1 MAQKDITDIADY
13 MKQIDESIQADEA
26 ACDEANRECEEQQAL
41 EDAELEDEVIDKESL
56 GFIDDADACEESD
69 DFYSEDDQ
77 QDTFEEDVSDC
88 MQQENDDPVQTASL
102 EVEVYND
109 DDFGKFFTK
118 EVNRN
123 VPGVTAVVKK
133 TLPNGDLL
141 VKMSG
146 EQGDL
151 ENAFAFYLGKE
162 DYSQLTQDDKEDF
175 ESRLVFDDGDTLA
188 EADYREAVAHCLDD
202 IDVNASTANLADQDT
217 CAISIIKEEKARRFA
232 KKALKCLKEDDF
244 SSLSDDEL
252 DKLDKIKDAVE
263 NGEPLDSKD
272 SKVWQMMLKD
282 MGYTQAQWD
291 AMSPEERDKAWEANP
306 ENKPAG
312 INKTGFGPAQYK
324 HVLSVPSSRPP
335 SEDIGYVASGDP
347 EPGSYVTHQF
357 NPNYDMEHSMVQHPS
372 AAKRQAKKDAAELE
386 QIDREKTAKAAMK
399 AARGKGSWDEQGKAT
414 WNRQVFAQMLTGL
427 SSKERKALMNDLID
441 SVKKDHP
448 DDPGKAGEEAMFIK
462 KIFGQKLTLRD
473 FASAWDKSAP
483 GVMKFLNATID
494 IWKQTC
500 EALGIKS
507 IGQFKAMPEGKFNQF
522 LQLLKINM
530 EGRRSGSI
538 VAGR

>member
-1 MAQKDITDIADY
+1 
-13 MKQIDESIQADEA
+13 
-26 ACDEANRECEEQQAL
+26 
-41 EDAELEDEVIDKESL
+41 
-56 GFIDDADACEESD
+56 
-69 DFYSEDDQ
+69 
-77 QDTFEEDVSDC
+77 

-312 INKTGFGPAQYK
+312 INKTGFGPA
-324 HVLSVPSSRPP
+324 
-335 SEDIGYVASGDP
+335 
-347 EPGSYVTHQF
+347 
-357 NPNYDMEHSMVQHPS
+357 
-372 AAKRQAKKDAAELE
+372 
-386 QIDREKTAKAAMK
+386 
-399 AARGKGSWDEQGKAT
+399 
-414 WNRQVFAQMLTGL
+414 
-427 SSKERKALMNDLID
+427 
-441 SVKKDHP
+441 
-448 DDPGKAGEEAMFIK
+448 
-462 KIFGQKLTLRD
+462 
-473 FASAWDKSAP
+473 
-483 GVMKFLNATID
+483 
-494 IWKQTC
+494 
-500 EALGIKS
+500 
-507 IGQFKAMPEGKFNQF
+507 
-522 LQLLKINM
+522 
-530 EGRRSGSI
+530 
-538 VAGR
+538 